1 MVYKALLWT
10 DVFWISYIN
19 RYKLYN
25 NDLSVILGSKQGGSL
40 KLVNPKHED
49 WKSVQLLTL
58 SVLTFLFT
66 LSMSS
71 YFLTKTNKR
80 KVRKWLKREKIFSR
94 RFEMANAKYFPI
106 FPEVFARIVKVTHL
120 AQVINFRE
128 RAHEKTHLCK
138 VDKNK
143 RESTFFSLCFVFQ
156 YNSKTNCYC
165 PFINATVK
173 TNSLL
178 SFHFSSFFLSIG
190 SSPMHLQRA
199 HIG

>member
-1 MVYKALLWT
+1 MIYQSFQDVNKGVVETREPQIRGLRVDSIADSLGLIFPVY
-10 DVFWISYIN
+10 FSEI
-19 RYKLYN
+19 
-25 NDLSVILGSKQGGSL
+25 
-40 KLVNPKHED
+40 
-49 WKSVQLLTL
+49 
-58 SVLTFLFT
+58 
-66 LSMSS
+66 SS

-80 KVRKWLKREKIFSR
+80 KVRKWLKREKIFSC

-106 FPEVFARIVKVTHL
+106 FPGVFARIAKVKHL

-190 SSPMHLQRA
+190 SSPMRLQRA